1 MKGKIFMNQKQIE
14 VLLTVVG
21 ESDVLNFILDQ
32 EKPDEYVVNLNSDTS
47 QSELKKVFS
56 KLLELIIENDVKLVL
71 KIAEGYSKVLYMDVC
86 TVYIDDLNREISNV
100 AESVRKEVS

>member
-1 MKGKIFMNQKQIE
+1 MNQKQIE

>member
-1 MKGKIFMNQKQIE
+1 MNQNQIE

-86 TVYIDDLNREISNV
+86 TVYIDDLNHEISSV
-100 AESVRKEVS
+100 AESVRKDVS

>member
-21 ESDVLNFILDQ
+21 ESDVLNFMLDQ

-86 TVYIDDLNREISNV
+86 TVYIDDLNREISSV
-100 AESVRKEVS
+100 AESVRKDVS

>member
-1 MKGKIFMNQKQIE
+1 MNQKQIE

-71 KIAEGYSKVLYMDVC
+71 KIVEGYSKVLYMDVC
-86 TVYIDDLNREISNV
+86 TVYIDDLNREISSV
-100 AESVRKEVS
+100 AESVRKDVS

>member
-1 MKGKIFMNQKQIE
+1 MNQKQIE

-71 KIAEGYSKVLYMDVC
+71 KIAEVYSKVLYMDVC
-86 TVYIDDLNREISNV
+86 TVYIDDLNREISSV
-100 AESVRKEVS
+100 AESVRKDVS

>member
-1 MKGKIFMNQKQIE
+1 MNQKQIE

-56 KLLELIIENDVKLVL
+56 KLLELIIENDAKLVL

-86 TVYIDDLNREISNV
+86 TVYIDDLNREISSV
-100 AESVRKEVS
+100 AESVRKDVL

>member
-1 MKGKIFMNQKQIE
+1 MNQKQIE

-21 ESDVLNFILDQ
+21 ESDVLNFILDL

-86 TVYIDDLNREISNV
+86 TVYIDDLNREISSV
-100 AESVRKEVS
+100 AESVRKDVS

>member
-1 MKGKIFMNQKQIE
+1 MNQKQIE

-21 ESDVLNFILDQ
+21 ESDVLNFMLDQ

-71 KIAEGYSKVLYMDVC
+71 KIAEGYSKVLYIDVC
-86 TVYIDDLNREISNV
+86 TVYIDDLNREISSV
-100 AESVRKEVS
+100 AESVRKDVS

>member
-1 MKGKIFMNQKQIE
+1 MNQKQIE

-21 ESDVLNFILDQ
+21 ESDVLNFILAQ

>member
-1 MKGKIFMNQKQIE
+1 MNQKQIE

-86 TVYIDDLNREISNV
+86 TVYIDDLNREISSV
-100 AESVRKEVS
+100 AESVRKDVS

>member
-86 TVYIDDLNREISNV
+86 IVYIDDLNREISNV

>member
-1 MKGKIFMNQKQIE
+1 MNQKQIE
-14 VLLTVVG
+14 VLLTVAG

-86 TVYIDDLNREISNV
+86 IVYIDDLNREISNV

>member
-71 KIAEGYSKVLYMDVC
+71 KIAEGYSKVLYMEVC

>member
-1 MKGKIFMNQKQIE
+1 MNQKQIE

-71 KIAEGYSKVLYMDVC
+71 KIAEGYSKVLYMEVC

>member
-1 MKGKIFMNQKQIE
+1 MNQKQIE

-56 KLLELIIENDVKLVL
+56 KLLELIIENDVKLVI

-86 TVYIDDLNREISNV
+86 TVYIDDLNREISSV
-100 AESVRKEVS
+100 AESVRKDVS

>member
-1 MKGKIFMNQKQIE
+1 MNQKQIA

-21 ESDVLNFILDQ
+21 ESDVLNFLLDQ

-86 TVYIDDLNREISNV
+86 TVYIDDLNREISSV
-100 AESVRKEVS
+100 AESVRKDVS

>member
-1 MKGKIFMNQKQIE
+1 MNQKQIE

-21 ESDVLNFILDQ
+21 ESDVLNFRLDQ

-56 KLLELIIENDVKLVL
+56 KLLELIIENDIKLVL

-86 TVYIDDLNREISNV
+86 TVYIDDLNREISSV

>member
-1 MKGKIFMNQKQIE
+1 MNQKQIE

-21 ESDVLNFILDQ
+21 ESDVLNFRLVQ

-86 TVYIDDLNREISNV
+86 TVYIDDLNREISSV
-100 AESVRKEVS
+100 AESVRKDVS

>member
-1 MKGKIFMNQKQIE
+1 MNQKQIE

-100 AESVRKEVS
+100 AESVRKEVP

>member
-1 MKGKIFMNQKQIE
+1 MNQKQIE

-21 ESDVLNFILDQ
+21 ESDVLNFMLDQ

-56 KLLELIIENDVKLVL
+56 KLLALIIENDVELVL
-71 KIAEGYSKVLYMDVC
+71 KIAEGYSKVLYIDVC
-86 TVYIDDLNREISNV
+86 TVYIDDLNREISSV
-100 AESVRKEVS
+100 AESVRKDVS

>member
-1 MKGKIFMNQKQIE
+1 MNQKQIE

-86 TVYIDDLNREISNV
+86 TVYIDDLNREISSV

>member
-1 MKGKIFMNQKQIE
+1 MNQKQIE

-21 ESDVLNFILDQ
+21 ESDVLNFMLDQ

-86 TVYIDDLNREISNV
+86 TVYIDDLNREISSV
-100 AESVRKEVS
+100 AESVRKDVS

>member
-1 MKGKIFMNQKQIE
+1 MNQKQIE

-86 TVYIDDLNREISNV
+86 NVYIDDLNREISNV

>member
-1 MKGKIFMNQKQIE
+1 MNQKQIE

-21 ESDVLNFILDQ
+21 ESDVLNFRLDQ

-86 TVYIDDLNREISNV
+86 TVYIDDLNREISSV
-100 AESVRKEVS
+100 AESVRKDVS

>member
-86 TVYIDDLNREISNV
+86 TVYIDDLNREISSV
-100 AESVRKEVS
+100 AESVRKYVS

>member
-1 MKGKIFMNQKQIE
+1 MNQKQIE

-71 KIAEGYSKVLYMDVC
+71 KISEGYSKVLYMDVC
-86 TVYIDDLNREISNV
+86 IVYIDDLNREISNV

>member
-1 MKGKIFMNQKQIE
+1 MNQKQIE

-86 TVYIDDLNREISNV
+86 TVYIDDLNREISSV
-100 AESVRKEVS
+100 AESVRKDVL

>member
-86 TVYIDDLNREISNV
+86 TVYIDDLNREISSV
-100 AESVRKEVS
+100 AESVRKDVL

>member
-1 MKGKIFMNQKQIE
+1 MNQKQIE

-86 TVYIDDLNREISNV
+86 IVYIDDLNREISNV

>member
-86 TVYIDDLNREISNV
+86 TVYIDDLNREISSV

>member
-1 MKGKIFMNQKQIE
+1 MNQKQIE

-86 TVYIDDLNREISNV
+86 TVYIDDLNREISSV
-100 AESVRKEVS
+100 AESVRKYVS

>member
-1 MKGKIFMNQKQIE
+1 MKGKIFINQKQIE

-86 TVYIDDLNREISNV
+86 IVYIDDLNREISNV

>member
-86 TVYIDDLNREISNV
+86 TVYIDDLNREISSV
-100 AESVRKEVS
+100 AESVRKDVS

>member
-1 MKGKIFMNQKQIE
+1 MDQKQIE

-21 ESDVLNFILDQ
+21 ESDVLNFMLDQ

-86 TVYIDDLNREISNV
+86 TVYIDDLNREISSV
-100 AESVRKEVS
+100 AESVRKDVS